1 MSELRGVCRVA
12 LHLHLAADHTLAP
25 KPHLPGTA
33 ALADQAEASGSFES
47 ISIRQSDAEPDLL
60 AHQGDSRHDNP
71 AAAASATGGSAA
83 AVEAAVLASCE
94 VAGQVLQQL
103 QALEASTVTG
113 LMVYLH
119 AWHASSAH
127 ANCE

>member
-1 MSELRGVCRVA
+1 MA

-25 KPHLPGTA
+25 KPQLPGRA
-33 ALADQAEASGSFES
+33 ALTDQAAASGPFES
-47 ISIRQSDAEPDLL
+47 IHVRQSDAEPDLL
-60 AHQGDSRHDNP
+60 AQQGDSRHGNP

-127 ANCE
+127 ASCK